1 MCDSNLAV
9 CRTGIVLG
17 VESAAVHLLYFPSFL
32 CSSRWDFVRMTAEP
46 AGSVEWAASVV
57 DGFVILNNWEL
68 YCIK

>member
-32 CSSRWDFVRMTAEP
+32 CSLRWDFRADDRRACWKCRV
-46 AGSVEWAASVV
+46 GSECR
-57 DGFVILNNWEL
+57 GRICN
-68 YCIK
+68 IK